1 MVCNLANLS
10 KYISP
15 GWWNLVKS
23 DLLSLHRADVLL
35 RLVRGGEL
43 AVLWRLKDDFFLV
56 EDRIKF
62 YFLILKVVLVEV
74 FAWWL
79 VKPKVVFS
87 LFVELNIFSD
97 LLQVLVLP
105 LSLVECL
112 SILKVLVYLKHRQSL
127 QIINLSTNYFILL
140 ANCQSCA

>member
-79 VKPKVVFS
+79 VKPKVFFS

-97 LLQVLVLP
+97 LIQVLVLP
-105 LSLVECL
+105 LSLV
-112 SILKVLVYLKHRQSL
+112 
-127 QIINLSTNYFILL
+127 
-140 ANCQSCA
+140 